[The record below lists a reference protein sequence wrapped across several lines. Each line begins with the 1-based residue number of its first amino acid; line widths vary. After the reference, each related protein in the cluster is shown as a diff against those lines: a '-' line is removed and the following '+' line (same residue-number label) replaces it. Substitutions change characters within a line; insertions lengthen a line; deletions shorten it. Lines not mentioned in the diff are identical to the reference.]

1 MKKNILV
8 LTFITLLSGFF
19 FVSVYNFQLISN
31 LKSNPQR
38 NSSLVRII
46 ENLEAEIANDQKE
59 LENLR
64 SSIENYEA
72 LLSEGE
78 KNIESL
84 REELAREKAAAGL
97 TALEGTGIKII
108 LDDNKEGISE
118 NPEDNPN
125 FYIVHYE
132 SLLTLVEELKRAGAE
147 AISINEQRLI
157 TNSDIR
163 CVGNVI
169 LVNTARIAP
178 PFEISALGN
187 PVLLEKYLINS
198 NDYLYLRSSEFPIN
212 YLLYQEE
219 ELLSV
224 PSYKDSVK
232 FAYTQIAE

>member
-1 MKKNILV
+1 MKKSILV
-8 LTFITLLSGFF
+8 LTFITLMTGFF

-46 ENLEAEIANDQKE
+46 ENLEAEIANDQNTLEE
-59 LENLR
+59 LRNR
-64 SSIENYEA
+64 IENYEA
-72 LLSEGE
+72 ALSEGE
-78 KNIESL
+78 RSIAIL
-84 REELAREKAAAGL
+84 RDELYVQKLAAGL
-97 TALEGTGIKII
+97 VSLEGTGIKVI
-108 LDDNKEGISE
+108 LDDNKNGLSE

-147 AISINEQRLI
+147 AISINEQRLV

-178 PFEISALGN
+178 PFEISAIGN

-198 NDYLYLRSSEFPIN
+198 NEYLYLISSQFPIN
-212 YLLYQEE
+212 YEIYMEENLLTI
-219 ELLSV
+219 
-224 PSYKDSVK
+224 PSYKDTIK
-232 FAYTQIAE
+232 FNYTKIAN